1 MSNTMGN
8 ANLREGLT
16 VITVCP
22 VSFAK
27 RFREAR
33 AAAGLTQRQ
42 LADACNI
49 SDRTVSAWETGVAEG
64 IIAEHLFCVA
74 DKLGVNARW
83 LATGELDPGSAT
95 PEVAELLRGIES
107 LPPDQQAVVK
117 ALIQS
122 LRR

>member
-1 MSNTMGN
+1 
-8 ANLREGLT
+8 

-27 RFREAR
+27 RFKEAR
-33 AAAGLTQRQ
+33 LAAGLTQRQ
-42 LADACNI
+42 LADACGI

-83 LATGELDPGSAT
+83 LATGEAEPSTVT
-95 PEVAELLRGIES
+95 PAVAELMRGIES
-107 LPPDQQAVVK
+107 LPPEQQAAVK
-117 ALIQS
+117 ALVQS